1 MLWKKINLENIKK
14 LIIGTTHEL
23 ESVIAKLKEVQKMQ
37 YEFVAEEELLTKE
50 QEEEIMEYESIAK
63 ECLDYISSL

>member
-1 MLWKKINLENIKK
+1 MKENKFREYKK

-37 YEFVAEEELLTKE
+37 YEFIAEEELLTKE
-50 QEEEIMEYESIAK
+50 QEEEVVEYESIAK

>member
-1 MLWKKINLENIKK
+1 MKENKFREYKK
-14 LIIGTTHEL
+14 LIIDTTHEL

-37 YEFVAEEELLTKE
+37 YDFIAEEELLTKE

-63 ECLDYISSL
+63 ECLDYMSSL

>member
-1 MLWKKINLENIKK
+1 
-14 LIIGTTHEL
+14 
-23 ESVIAKLKEVQKMQ
+23 MQ
-37 YEFVAEEELLTKE
+37 YEFIAEEELLTKE

>member
-1 MLWKKINLENIKK
+1 MKENKFREYKK

-37 YEFVAEEELLTKE
+37 YEFIAEEELLTKE
-50 QEEEIMEYESIAK
+50 QEEIMEYESIAK

>member
-1 MLWKKINLENIKK
+1 MKENKFREYKKI
-14 LIIGTTHEL
+14 IIDTTHEL

-37 YEFVAEEELLTKE
+37 YEFIAEEELLTNE

-63 ECLDYISSL
+63 ECLDYMSSL